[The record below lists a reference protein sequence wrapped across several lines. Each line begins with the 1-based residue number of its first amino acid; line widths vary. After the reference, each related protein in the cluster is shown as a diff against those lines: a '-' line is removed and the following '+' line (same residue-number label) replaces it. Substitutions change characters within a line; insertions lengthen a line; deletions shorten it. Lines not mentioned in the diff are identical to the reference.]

1 MSNYLSPGEGDHPNL
16 PQQPVPTVQPQPVPA
31 TLHHAN
37 PARQFEHE
45 HGKVKQSRDKAQYV
59 RQQKGHSLTWN
70 LILGFPIL
78 WLNVL
83 YYSLSPNHYW
93 HA

>member
-1 MSNYLSPGEGDHPNL
+1 MSNYLSPGEGAHPNL
-16 PQQPVPTVQPQPVPA
+16 PVPTVQPQPVPA
-31 TLHHAN
+31 TQHHAN

-59 RQQKGHSLTWN
+59 RQQKGHSLT
-70 LILGFPIL
+70 LHLLLGAFVL
-78 WLNVL
+78 WINVI
-83 YYSLSPNHYW
+83 YISASPNHYW